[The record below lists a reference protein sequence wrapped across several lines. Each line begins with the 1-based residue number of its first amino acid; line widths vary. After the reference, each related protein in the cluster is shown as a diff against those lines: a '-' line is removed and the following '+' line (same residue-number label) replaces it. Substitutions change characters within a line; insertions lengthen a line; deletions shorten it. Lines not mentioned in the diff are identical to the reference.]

1 MLLDPHLDVVLQKMQ
16 FHLPAPLSDQRFP
29 LRGRDMS
36 WKRHHMADES
46 SFQALLKCVRSG
58 DDAAAA
64 ELLRRYEPVLRRI
77 IQVRLLNAR
86 LRGRV
91 DTSDICQSVLASFFV
106 RVALGQYELNS
117 AEDLL
122 KLLATMVRN
131 KVIDKARRRELEG
144 DVDRRV
150 PVAELPENALAAS
163 QGSPSQQVALRE
175 LVGEARR
182 RLSPEERQLLELR
195 QEGLAWNDIAAR
207 VGGSP
212 EALRKRLSRAVDLV
226 AQELGLDEDN
236 P

>member
-1 MLLDPHLDVVLQKMQ
+1 
-16 FHLPAPLSDQRFP
+16 
-29 LRGRDMS
+29 
-36 WKRHHMADES
+36 MADEV
-46 SFQALLKCVRSG
+46 SFQSLLKSVRAK

-77 IQVRLLNAR
+77 IQVRLLDAR

-91 DTSDICQSVLASFFV
+91 DASDICQSVMASFFV
-106 RVALGQYELNS
+106 RVSLGQYELHS

-122 KLLATMVRN
+122 KLLATMARN
-131 KVIDKARRRELEG
+131 KVIDKARRREREG
-144 DVDRRV
+144 DRDRRL
-150 PVAELPENALAAS
+150 PVSEIPESALPAA
-163 QGSPSQQVALRE
+163 QGTPSQQVALRE

-182 RLSPEERQLLELR
+182 RLSPDERQLLDLR
-195 QEGLAWNDIAAR
+195 QEGLEWADIAAK

-226 AQELGLDEDN
+226 AQQLGLDEDN

>member
-1 MLLDPHLDVVLQKMQ
+1 
-16 FHLPAPLSDQRFP
+16 
-29 LRGRDMS
+29 
-36 WKRHHMADES
+36 MADEL
-46 SFQALLKCVRSG
+46 SFQALLESVRAG

-64 ELLRRYEPVLRRI
+64 ELLCRYEPVLRRI
-77 IQVRLLNAR
+77 ISVRLLNAR

-106 RVALGQYELNS
+106 RAALGQYDLKSPE
-117 AEDLL
+117 ELL
-122 KLLATMVRN
+122 KLLATMARN

-144 DVDRRV
+144 DQDRRV
-150 PVAELPENALAAS
+150 SVAELPENALAAAEA
-163 QGSPSQQVALRE
+163 SPSQQVALRE
-175 LVGEARR
+175 LVAEARR

-195 QEGLAWNDIAAR
+195 QQGLEWTAIAVR

-226 AQELGLDEDN
+226 AQQLGLDEDS